1 MPLRKDGP
9 VKRCDILYI
18 FYMFYIYFVTFERLI
33 QSALKSVL
41 LISLCENITITVQ
54 RRYIIIVVIKTLDTF
69 WENILGD
76 IN

>member
-54 RRYIIIVVIKTLDTF
+54 RCYIIIVVIKTLDTF